1 MNDYDKKLGLVSPMA
16 HWIRKGKFAGA
27 VLVAASLWLASS
39 CTHAIPRFGIGGRY
53 AEGKAEVTKSRGGNL
68 DRAILSLEAVVRQ
81 DPTYEDSLTLLGR
94 AYYKKGRYGDAR
106 QILERALLVK
116 KDDEIAWL
124 ALGLAQ
130 MRLGEDQKGLET
142 VKGALT
148 LLGRAMT
155 DGYREYPEWDPNR
168 VVRTSLRRSVVQATK
183 GLEEKNDLIRSLEVL
198 LDRIDDE
205 EWRQGRDRVID
216 QMRGR

>member
-1 MNDYDKKLGLVSPMA
+1 MLRIKVPTKPFCYLL
-16 HWIRKGKFAGA
+16 FAICYLLIAG
-27 VLVAASLWLASS
+27 

-106 QILERALLVK
+106 QILERALVVNK
-116 KDDEIAWL
+116 EDEIAWL

-148 LLGRAMT
+148 LLGQAMK
-155 DGYREYPEWDPNR
+155 DGYRDYPEWDLNR

-216 QMRGR
+216 ERRGR